1 MRVARVDSQQ
11 GCAYIRAE
19 ARAGDPYEAVFA
31 PQGQRDEGLQMWR
44 SRCNS
49 GRDSEKNRW
58 HPDHHLSGHE
68 GSCESA
74 ATHERGHDTTGAKRG
89 RGPVSERVRQHVL
102 VWLPPFSERSGI
114 QPCRALKRVVARP
127 LSYDEE
133 VLPVEAKKGC
143 EPHTRA
149 DYWLLT
155 SGRDKTGGL
164 EGPSS
169 ESLLLTLRG
178 GRNGLL
184 ATVVEK
190 SPYVVV
196 VVEHVAC
203 ANLHVE

>member
-1 MRVARVDSQQ
+1 MVDSQQ
-11 GCAYIRAE
+11 GCAYSRAE
-19 ARAGDPYEAVFA
+19 ARAGDPYEAVYA

-49 GRDSEKNRW
+49 GRDREKNRW
-58 HPDHHLSGHE
+58 HPNHHLSGHE

-74 ATHERGHDTTGAKRG
+74 ATHERGHDTTGAKLG

-102 VWLPPFSERSGI
+102 AWLPPFSERSGI
-114 QPCRALKRVVARP
+114 QPRRALKRVVARP

-133 VLPVEAKKGC
+133 ALPVEAKGC

-164 EGPSS
+164 EGPSL
-169 ESLLLTLRG
+169 ESLFSLTNWAVQWSAGDRS
-178 GRNGLL
+178 R
-184 ATVVEK
+184 E
-190 SPYVVV
+190 
-196 VVEHVAC
+196 VA
-203 ANLHVE
+203 V